1 MPACLFTA
9 TGSGVARAC
18 VVGCSVY
25 CHAYAMLLA
34 SRGLRKI
41 NSGEA
46 SVAWEKHAPR
56 RTQNLSGN
64 VFLGCAEKRR
74 KRPIPRQIKPQP
86 VERIRDGLCRRHSP
100 EADMAPAPLAPPR
113 ADGRTRLTGLTAGG
127 EGFMFSCGC

>member
-1 MPACLFTA
+1 MPACLPPLEA
-9 TGSGVARAC
+9 EWRARVSLAAR
-18 VVGCSVY
+18 SI
-25 CHAYAMLLA
+25 AMLMPCFL
-34 SRGLRKI
+34 LREGFAKSI
-41 NSGEA
+41 QERPQLHGK
-46 SVAWEKHAPR
+46 KHAPR